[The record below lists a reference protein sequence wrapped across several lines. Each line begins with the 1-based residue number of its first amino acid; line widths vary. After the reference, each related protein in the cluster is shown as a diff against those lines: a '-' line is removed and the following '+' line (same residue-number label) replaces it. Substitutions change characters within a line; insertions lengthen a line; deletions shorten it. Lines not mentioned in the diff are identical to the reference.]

1 MLLTTGSGDF
11 QNKLFGEA
19 QGMPYKRVRFDMPDN
34 DFADV
39 DMLTPEQLN
48 APPEALAE
56 HQVSYICIC
65 TIKICMCFCKHC
77 MYCSA
82 DGYACCYDM

>member
-1 MLLTTGSGDF
+1 LCVQELVVNVELTTASCMCTIVLLTTGSGDF

-48 APPEALAE
+48 APSDALAE
-56 HQVSYICIC
+56 HQV
-65 TIKICMCFCKHC
+65 
-77 MYCSA
+77 CSLL
-82 DGYACCYDM
+82 G